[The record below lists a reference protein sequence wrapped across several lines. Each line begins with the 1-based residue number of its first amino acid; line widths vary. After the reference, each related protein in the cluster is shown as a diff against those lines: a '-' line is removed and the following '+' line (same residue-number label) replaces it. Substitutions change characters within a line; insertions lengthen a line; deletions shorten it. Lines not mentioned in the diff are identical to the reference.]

1 MIPGHGSP
9 TGHIRKLSSVPDKV
23 IGAEVYMAC
32 VTPPSTASVTPMR

>member
-9 TGHIRKLSSVPDKV
+9 TGHIRNLSSVPDMA
-23 IGAEVYMAC
+23 IGAEGYMAW